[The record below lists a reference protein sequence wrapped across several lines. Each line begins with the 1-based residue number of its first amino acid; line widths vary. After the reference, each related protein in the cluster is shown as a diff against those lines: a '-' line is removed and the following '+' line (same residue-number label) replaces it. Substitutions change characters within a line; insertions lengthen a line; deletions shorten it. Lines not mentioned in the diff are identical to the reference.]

1 MRKIIEKII
10 HMIKTKDCK
19 HICLFCEYYEMC
31 SREVKAEREDKK
43 K

>member
-19 HICLFCEYYEMC
+19 HICLFCEYWDIC
-31 SREVKAEREDKK
+31 SEEVKAEREGA
-43 K
+43 